1 MKLSARKSKKFVIKF
16 VILFAIGCCIYF
28 FINQRIKIKMKND
41 ELDYINKQIAVEK
54 KKSEEIREK
63 MEQVSGENE
72 NKNSRTRVF
81 ENVAE

>member
-1 MKLSARKSKKFVIKF
+1 
-16 VILFAIGCCIYF
+16 
-28 FINQRIKIKMKND
+28 MKND